1 MFTGVWGRR
10 DCKYSAVRLLLIT
23 LASSFS
29 SGLVM
34 AEAGVI
40 GIADFAA
47 VGVGARPLDTH
58 ESLVEVV
65 ACASR
70 SRVGPKGRE

>member
-1 MFTGVWGRR
+1 
-10 DCKYSAVRLLLIT
+10 
-23 LASSFS
+23 
-29 SGLVM
+29 M

-40 GIADFAA
+40 SIADFAA
-47 VGVGARPLDTH
+47 VGVGARLLDTL